1 MSAQG
6 SHAVH
11 AHQDDGAVHVH
22 IASSQFY
29 WGIFG
34 ALICLT
40 ILTVKV
46 SYYDFG
52 QANILI
58 ALLVATMKA
67 SLVAAFFMH
76 LRHDKLFNTIAFLS
90 SFLFLAIF
98 ILLTY
103 DDLGNRGRVDNDYGG
118 RTEPRS
124 GQAAPGGE
132 PATTAT
138 SVSPEGEPP
147 HGGAAHEK
155 GAAPEKKE

>member
-52 QANILI
+52 KANIFI
-58 ALLVATMKA
+58 ALLIATMKG

-90 SFLFLAIF
+90 SFLFLGIF

-118 RTEPRS
+118 RFQLET

-138 SVSPEGEPP
+138 SDSVAEEAP
-147 HGGAAHEK
+147 HGAAAAH
-155 GAAPEKKE
+155 GKKE